1 MGVALILAQT
11 VLVVLVLLA
20 HVVTLNLWVVF
31 LPLILLSL
39 LWLVACFYG
48 VTFNIGSFKHP
59 YVRRSRR

>member
-1 MGVALILAQT
+1 MGIALLLAQV
-11 VLVVLVLLA
+11 VLVVLDLLA

-31 LPLILLSL
+31 LPLILFAL

-48 VTFNIGSFKHP
+48 VTFNIDSFTHP